1 LRDWRSSQ
9 KIDPD
14 KDLDDHHIYPRAY
27 IASGPSL
34 DMEQGEAVQ
43 LMDCVVNRTLI
54 PKNLNVTIGK
64 RPPQAYLS
72 ELKRLNPSLE
82 ASLQDHLVPVELV
95 TDPAWN
101 KQFRAFL
108 DARSRSIMG
117 LIERYALE
125 PVKEMEARHAAAQES
140 GEQALADGVDRLARG
155 LRTPESAFVL
165 PILRAL
171 QDLGG
176 SAPMQQVLEKVGVA
190 MKDQLRD
197 VDHLSLKSDPGHPR
211 WNNTAQWARNTMVV
225 EGLLKNN
232 SPRGVWEI
240 TVAGRARL
248 RASEEAG

>member
-1 LRDWRSSQ
+1 MASVGR
-9 KIDPD
+9 
-14 KDLDDHHIYPRAY
+14 LDGEGREKPAKCQSVRA
-27 IASGPSL
+27 S
-34 DMEQGEAVQ
+34 
-43 LMDCVVNRTLI
+43 
-54 PKNLNVTIGK
+54 VTIGK

-72 ELKRLNPSLE
+72 DLKKLNPNLD

-95 TDPAWN
+95 SDPARN

-125 PVKEMEARHAAAQES
+125 PVKEMEAQHGAALEGAELS
-140 GEQALADGVDRLARG
+140 HPDGVDRLAKG

-190 MKDQLRD
+190 MNDQLRD
-197 VDHLSLKSDPGHPR
+197 VDHLSLKSDPGRPR
-211 WNNTAQWARNTMVV
+211 WNNTAQWARNTMVT

-240 TVAGRARL
+240 TAAGRNHL